1 MLERA
6 LVSLATI
13 LAVTL
18 LVPRLGRAQA
28 TPPVTAEATAP
39 MPEGAPD
46 ATSPRGGSD
55 DGAAV
60 SDGAP
65 AEARPDA
72 EATEAQPDAA
82 AAEAEAETDAHPAE
96 ASGDAEAGTSAD
108 AETAAPAPRPPM
120 IYHLVFDIGFSHWLG
135 HTFDAPAGIYTP
147 ALTIHAVPVD
157 WLEIVLMYSGS
168 LLEFTIPTA
177 MRTSQI
183 GFVEL
188 SLVLRKELR
197 VGGDMLMLGCGPMV
211 GLVYDVLGAGIAF
224 GAEIVGRFLVQ
235 LGNALAIGPFID
247 VRATL
252 YDLPGDPRPF
262 YEVVDGKVIQG
273 HLDAQI
279 QIGAAIAF

>member
-1 MLERA
+1 MLDRLAFMLA
-6 LVSLATI
+6 LLAF
-13 LAVTL
+13 LAL
-18 LVPRLGRAQA
+18 C
-28 TPPVTAEATAP
+28 
-39 MPEGAPD
+39 
-46 ATSPRGGSD
+46 PRGA
-55 DGAAV
+55 GAQTPEV
-60 SDGAP
+60 SADVDAGAP
-65 AEARPDA
+65 AAPEPAPEPAPTPDTA
-72 EATEAQPDAA
+72 AVATDEPPADAA
-82 AAEAEAETDAHPAE
+82 PSST
-96 ASGDAEAGTSAD
+96 ASTPE
-108 AETAAPAPRPPM
+108 EEPAPRPPLV
-120 IYHLVFDIGFSHWLG
+120 YHLVIDIGFSHWLG
-135 HTFDAPAGIYTP
+135 NTFDAPAGIYTP
-147 ALTIHAVPVD
+147 ALTVHGVPVD
-157 WLEIVLMYSGS
+157 WLEIVLAYTGS
-168 LLEFTIPTA
+168 LLEFTIPTV

-197 VGGDMLMLGCGPMV
+197 VGGDLLMVGCGPMV

-224 GAEIVGRFLVQ
+224 GAEIVARYLVQ